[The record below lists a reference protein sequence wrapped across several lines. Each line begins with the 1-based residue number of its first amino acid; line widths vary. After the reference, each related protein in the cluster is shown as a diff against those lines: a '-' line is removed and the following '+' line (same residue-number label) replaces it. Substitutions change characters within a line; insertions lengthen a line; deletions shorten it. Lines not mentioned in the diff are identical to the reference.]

1 MNCRA
6 RVNLL
11 LVPLDNARV
20 FPTARSHIV
29 ARNLVGI
36 PLHQSFR
43 IAGLRWTI
51 LQSGK
56 ISFSHMCSDCSI
68 LSSLASRRSC
78 NAFLR
83 FSSYDE
89 EI

>member
-1 MNCRA
+1 MNRRM
-6 RVNLL
+6 RVNPL
-11 LVPLDNARV
+11 LVPLDSARV

-29 ARNLVGI
+29 ARSLVGI

-68 LSSLASRRSC
+68 LSSLVSRRSC

-89 EI
+89 